1 MRCLHHDRHHL
12 QNRQRSLNMRAPA
25 PSPKPPVQFQHACS
39 GTIPKTASAI
49 STCLLRH
56 HPQNRQSSFNMRATA
71 PSPKPPAQLMHA
83 SCPYDSTATRRIFLE
98 VPVSSLTCIILIKST
113 VHVASSCSRISG
125 GLSCVYLYTLSMFA
139 LSDSL

>member
-1 MRCLHHDRHHL
+1 MSFVFCFC
-12 QNRQRSLNMRAPA
+12 QMKAVQIRSTCNHQVSSDPCAAFTMTGA
-25 PSPKPPVQFQHACS
+25 
-39 GTIPKTASAI
+39 IPKTASAVA
-49 STCLLRH
+49 TCVLRH
-56 HPQNRQSSFNMRATA
+56 HPQNRQSSFNMRAPA
-71 PSPKPPAQLMHA
+71 PSPKSPAQLMHA

-139 LSDSL
+139 FSDSL